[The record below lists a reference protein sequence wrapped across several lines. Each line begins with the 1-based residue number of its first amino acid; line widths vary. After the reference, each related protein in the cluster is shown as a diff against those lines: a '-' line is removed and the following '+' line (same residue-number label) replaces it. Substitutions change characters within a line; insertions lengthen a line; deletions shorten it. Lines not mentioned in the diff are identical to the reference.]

1 MAKLKSPIF
10 WCITGTP
17 FPKADDSVYGINKVL
32 NIKVRF
38 RLSDSPFTKSG
49 DELHENH
56 PFEVLKRALY
66 IRNPVL
72 SSAERRAMGL
82 IGSSIEVGVAC
93 WIAGPGIRI
102 VLQFTLPAQSP
113 TC

>member
-17 FPKADDSVYGINKVL
+17 FPKADDSVYGIHKVL

-72 SSAERRAMGL
+72 SSTERRAMGL
-82 IGSSIEVGVAC
+82 VGSTIEVHVVYWICSSEVLPVAS
-93 WIAGPGIRI
+93 
-102 VLQFTLPAQSP
+102 LT
-113 TC
+113 